1 MKMKYENIIK
11 QMTLAEK
18 ARMMSGKNTWETVDF
33 EKYGIPSMT
42 MSDGPHGLRR
52 QAGAGDH
59 LGLNASLPA
68 TCFPTAA
75 GVANSWDEALGEEIG
90 EALAEEAVTMG
101 VNVILGPG
109 LNIKRSPLCGRNFEY
124 FSEDPYHAGKMAAAY
139 VRGIQSKGI
148 AACPKHFA
156 ANSQELRRMANNSVV
171 DERTFREIYTTGFE
185 IAVKEGKS
193 KSIMSSYN
201 EVNGIY
207 ANENSHMLQE
217 ILVDEWGFDGFVVS
231 DWGGSNDHALG
242 VKNGSHLEMPG
253 TGKSGMCDII
263 RAVENG
269 DLEESV
275 LDQRLDELLNVIFA
289 THQATED
296 AKGKQF
302 DIEAHHKL
310 ARKALFF

>member
-124 FSEDPYHAGKMAAAY
+124 FSEDPYHAGKMQQPMC
-139 VRGIQSKGI
+139 VESR
-148 AACPKHFA
+148 
-156 ANSQELRRMANNSVV
+156 
-171 DERTFREIYTTGFE
+171 
-185 IAVKEGKS
+185 VKESLHVRSTLRQTARSLQMDPGGRSVRDRQQPDHSAQIFTLVVPAVGICRTS
-193 KSIMSSYN
+193 KSRFRI
-201 EVNGIY
+201 
-207 ANENSHMLQE
+207 
-217 ILVDEWGFDGFVVS
+217 
-231 DWGGSNDHALG
+231 
-242 VKNGSHLEMPG
+242 
-253 TGKSGMCDII
+253 SG
-263 RAVENG
+263 N
-269 DLEESV
+269 
-275 LDQRLDELLNVIFA
+275 
-289 THQATED
+289 
-296 AKGKQF
+296 
-302 DIEAHHKL
+302 
-310 ARKALFF
+310 

>member
-1 MKMKYENIIK
+1 MSLKYEQIIK

-18 ARMMSGKNTWETVDF
+18 AQMMSGKNTWETVDF

-124 FSEDPYHAGKMAAAY
+124 FSEDPYHAGKMADPCVVSYLPRELPMCAGSRAKELRH
-139 VRGIQSKGI
+139 VRSISLRTVRN
-148 AACPKHFA
+148 FA
-156 ANSQELRRMANNSVV
+156 AWQM
-171 DERTFREIYTTGFE
+171 I
-185 IAVKEGKS
+185 
-193 KSIMSSYN
+193 
-201 EVNGIY
+201 
-207 ANENSHMLQE
+207 
-217 ILVDEWGFDGFVVS
+217 
-231 DWGGSNDHALG
+231 
-242 VKNGSHLEMPG
+242 P
-253 TGKSGMCDII
+253 
-263 RAVENG
+263 
-269 DLEESV
+269 
-275 LDQRLDELLNVIFA
+275 
-289 THQATED
+289 
-296 AKGKQF
+296 
-302 DIEAHHKL
+302 
-310 ARKALFF
+310 

>member
-1 MKMKYENIIK
+1 MSLKYKEIIDKMTIE
-11 QMTLAEK
+11 EK
-18 ARMMSGKNTWETVDF
+18 ALMMSGKNTWETQDF

-52 QAGAGDH
+52 QAGVGDH

-75 GVANSWDEALGEEIG
+75 TVANSWDETLAELIG
-90 EALAEEAVTMG
+90 MALADEAVTMD

-124 FSEDPYHAGKMAAAY
+124 FSEDPYLAGKMAAGY
-139 VRGIQSKGI
+139 IRGIQRKGI

-185 IAVKEGKS
+185 IAVKEGHAKA
-193 KSIMSSYN
+193 IMSAYN
-201 EVNGIY
+201 EVNGVY
-207 ANENSHMLQE
+207 ANENSHLLQE
-217 ILVDEWGFDGFVVS
+217 ILVEEWGFDGIVIS

-242 VKNGSHLEMPG
+242 VK
-253 TGKSGMCDII
+253 T
-263 RAVENG
+263 AVIWKCREQEN
-269 DLEESV
+269 
-275 LDQRLDELLNVIFA
+275 
-289 THQATED
+289 QA
-296 AKGKQF
+296 
-302 DIEAHHKL
+302 
-310 ARKALFF
+310 

>member
-18 ARMMSGKNTWETVDF
+18 ARMMSGKNTWATVDF

-156 ANSQELRRMANNSVV
+156 ANSPEPP
-171 DERTFREIYTTGFE
+171 
-185 IAVKEGKS
+185 
-193 KSIMSSYN
+193 
-201 EVNGIY
+201 
-207 ANENSHMLQE
+207 
-217 ILVDEWGFDGFVVS
+217 
-231 DWGGSNDHALG
+231 
-242 VKNGSHLEMPG
+242 NGSG
-253 TGKSGMCDII
+253 
-263 RAVENG
+263 RAVC
-269 DLEESV
+269 S
-275 LDQRLDELLNVIFA
+275 
-289 THQATED
+289 
-296 AKGKQF
+296 
-302 DIEAHHKL
+302 
-310 ARKALFF
+310 

>member
-124 FSEDPYHAGKMAAAY
+124 F
-139 VRGIQSKGI
+139 
-148 AACPKHFA
+148 F
-156 ANSQELRRMANNSVV
+156 RRSVP
-171 DERTFREIYTTGFE
+171 RRE
-185 IAVKEGKS
+185 
-193 KSIMSSYN
+193 
-201 EVNGIY
+201 
-207 ANENSHMLQE
+207 
-217 ILVDEWGFDGFVVS
+217 
-231 DWGGSNDHALG
+231 
-242 VKNGSHLEMPG
+242 NGSSLCAWNPEQGNCGMSEAFCSEQPG
-253 TGKSGMCDII
+253 ASPYG
-263 RAVENG
+263 E
-269 DLEESV
+269 
-275 LDQRLDELLNVIFA
+275 
-289 THQATED
+289 
-296 AKGKQF
+296 
-302 DIEAHHKL
+302 
-310 ARKALFF
+310 